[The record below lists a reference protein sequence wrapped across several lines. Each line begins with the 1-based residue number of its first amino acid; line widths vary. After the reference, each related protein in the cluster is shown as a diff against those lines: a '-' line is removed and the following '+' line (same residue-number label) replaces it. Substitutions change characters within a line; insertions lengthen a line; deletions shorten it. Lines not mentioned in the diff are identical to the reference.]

1 MTNLLQIKTYASVLV
16 ETLCELK
23 VDSIFGY
30 PGASVLSIYNELS
43 KVHEIK
49 HYLVRHEQAAVH
61 AAEGYARASG
71 KTGVVLVTSGPGF
84 TNTITGIANA
94 YADSTPL
101 VILAGDVSTANKQ
114 GKIFQNVDITS
125 ITKSCSKKIFNL
137 TDSDDIASVIKEAFK
152 EASTGVKGPVVV
164 ILPRNILENEYTN
177 NKPQTTPQPEIHT
190 QDFSKEIEELILSK
204 KADMVI
210 GDRLSSTYFEENK
223 RRFHNSGNKL
233 VRKLINTI
241 FNSDI
246 SDIMTGMRGFS
257 YEFVKSFPISSKEFE
272 IETEMTIFALNHNF
286 LIKELPIEYR
296 DRMDGS
302 ESKLNT
308 FSDGYK
314 VISLLFGLFRDIRPL
329 FFFSLV
335 TLVLLIIA
343 GLYFFPILIDF
354 YRTGF
359 VEKVPTLITVGV
371 VAIVAVIIF
380 FTGVVLHVI
389 RKQHDENFEH
399 HLNLIAQNKKR

>member
-1 MTNLLQIKTYASVLV
+1 MKTAVLIP
-16 ETLCELK
+16 C
-23 VDSIFGY
+23 
-30 PGASVLSIYNELS
+30 YNEELT
-43 KVHEIK
+43 IK
-49 HYLVRHEQAAVH
+49 
-61 AAEGYARASG
+61 
-71 KTGVVLVTSGPGF
+71 K
-84 TNTITGIANA
+84 
-94 YADSTPL
+94 
-101 VILAGDVSTANKQ
+101 VILDFKKALPKADIYVYDNNSTDNSYEIAKDTGAIVKREYRQ
-114 GKIFQNVDITS
+114 GKGNVVRSMFRDIDADCY
-125 ITKSCSKKIFNL
+125 IL
-137 TDSDDIASVIKEAFK
+137 VDGDDTYPAEA
-152 EASTGVKGPVVV
+152 
-164 ILPRNILENEYTN
+164 
-177 NKPQTTPQPEIHT
+177 
-190 QDFSKEIEELILSK
+190 SKEIEELILSK
-204 KADMVI
+204 KAGMVI

>member
-1 MTNLLQIKTYASVLV
+1 MKTAVLIP
-16 ETLCELK
+16 C
-23 VDSIFGY
+23 
-30 PGASVLSIYNELS
+30 YNEELT
-43 KVHEIK
+43 IK
-49 HYLVRHEQAAVH
+49 
-61 AAEGYARASG
+61 
-71 KTGVVLVTSGPGF
+71 K
-84 TNTITGIANA
+84 
-94 YADSTPL
+94 
-101 VILAGDVSTANKQ
+101 VILDFKKALPKADIYVYDNNSIDNSYEIAKDTGAIVKREYRQ
-114 GKIFQNVDITS
+114 GKGNVVRSMFRDIDADCY
-125 ITKSCSKKIFNL
+125 IL
-137 TDSDDIASVIKEAFK
+137 VDGDDTYPAEA
-152 EASTGVKGPVVV
+152 
-164 ILPRNILENEYTN
+164 
-177 NKPQTTPQPEIHT
+177 
-190 QDFSKEIEELILSK
+190 SKEIEELILSK

-241 FNSDI
+241 FKSDI

>member
-1 MTNLLQIKTYASVLV
+1 MQFYRNKLV
-16 ETLCELK
+16 KYIRISDIYVYDNNSTDNSYEIAKDT
-23 VDSIFGY
+23 
-30 PGASVLSIYNELS
+30 GAIVKREY
-43 KVHEIK
+43 
-49 HYLVRHEQAAVH
+49 R
-61 AAEGYARASG
+61 
-71 KTGVVLVTSGPGF
+71 
-84 TNTITGIANA
+84 
-94 YADSTPL
+94 
-101 VILAGDVSTANKQ
+101 Q
-114 GKIFQNVDITS
+114 GKGNVVRSMFRDIDADCY
-125 ITKSCSKKIFNL
+125 IL
-137 TDSDDIASVIKEAFK
+137 VDGDDTYPAEA
-152 EASTGVKGPVVV
+152 
-164 ILPRNILENEYTN
+164 
-177 NKPQTTPQPEIHT
+177 
-190 QDFSKEIEELILSK
+190 SKEIEELILSK

-241 FNSDI
+241 FKSDI

-314 VISLLFGLFRDIRPL
+314 VISLLFGLFRDIKPL

>member
-1 MTNLLQIKTYASVLV
+1 MKTAVLIP
-16 ETLCELK
+16 C
-23 VDSIFGY
+23 
-30 PGASVLSIYNELS
+30 YNEELT
-43 KVHEIK
+43 IK
-49 HYLVRHEQAAVH
+49 
-61 AAEGYARASG
+61 
-71 KTGVVLVTSGPGF
+71 K
-84 TNTITGIANA
+84 
-94 YADSTPL
+94 
-101 VILAGDVSTANKQ
+101 VILDFKKALPKADIYVYDNNSTDNSYEIAKDTGAIVKREYRQ
-114 GKIFQNVDITS
+114 GKGNVVRSMFRDIDADCY
-125 ITKSCSKKIFNL
+125 IL
-137 TDSDDIASVIKEAFK
+137 VDGDDTYPAEA
-152 EASTGVKGPVVV
+152 
-164 ILPRNILENEYTN
+164 
-177 NKPQTTPQPEIHT
+177 
-190 QDFSKEIEELILSK
+190 SKEIEELILSK

-241 FNSDI
+241 FKSDI

-257 YEFVKSFPISSKEFE
+257 HEFVKSFPISSKEFE

>member
-1 MTNLLQIKTYASVLV
+1 MKTAVLIP
-16 ETLCELK
+16 C
-23 VDSIFGY
+23 
-30 PGASVLSIYNELS
+30 YNEELT
-43 KVHEIK
+43 IK
-49 HYLVRHEQAAVH
+49 
-61 AAEGYARASG
+61 
-71 KTGVVLVTSGPGF
+71 K
-84 TNTITGIANA
+84 
-94 YADSTPL
+94 
-101 VILAGDVSTANKQ
+101 VILDFKKALPKADIYVYDNNSTDNSYEIAKDTGAIVKREYRQ
-114 GKIFQNVDITS
+114 GKGNVVRSMFRDIDADCY
-125 ITKSCSKKIFNL
+125 IL
-137 TDSDDIASVIKEAFK
+137 VDGDDTYPAEA
-152 EASTGVKGPVVV
+152 
-164 ILPRNILENEYTN
+164 
-177 NKPQTTPQPEIHT
+177 
-190 QDFSKEIEELILSK
+190 SKEIEELILSK

-241 FNSDI
+241 FKSDI

-272 IETEMTIFALNHNF
+272 IETEMTIFALSHNF